1 MALTAPAT
9 AGAGHPAAAAVT
21 GPVSTLPAS
30 GTPQLAVT
38 GTTEQ
43 IRQLRPCG
51 GTMYAVGTFT
61 GIRSGNKV
69 FTRHNI
75 FSFSANA
82 PYRVTAWNP
91 NVNGTVNSIAFN
103 GGDCSHAYI
112 GGQFTSV
119 HGTRA
124 MNIAEISTTTG
135 AVVPAFGHSANAL
148 VETLLAVKGH
158 LLTGGFFTS
167 VNGSTRT
174 YFVSLNPTTGKDDG
188 YLRLRIRGHYSFP
201 DVVTNSTRVYNQQ
214 LSHGGA
220 LDLVEGDFTT
230 AGGLPRQQIFM
241 LNLATNPATV
251 TGWTSPEFDGSEGN
265 IDVPGGFPYQCFGTE
280 PFYIRAASWSPDDQ
294 TVYIATTGLHP
305 WNLPG
310 SGPRSG
316 LCDAVAAFP
325 ATQAEVTHTW
335 INYTGCDS
343 LYSTAADASAVYIG
357 GHERWGDNPDECNA
371 QGAGAF
377 PAPGMG
383 GVSPSTGRLLL
394 NSAGTAG
401 LYSRARGRG
410 ADDMLLTSAGLWI
423 ASDNFDGSSGCNNA
437 PAHAGI
443 CLLPYP

>member
-1 MALTAPAT
+1 MGLPPARRIRKLTMPSLGSDIAPCGGTMRRIGRWRQPRPRPAVGARRLPAVGSGIAAASGLLLAMALTAPAT

-174 YFVSLNPTTGKDDG
+174 YF
-188 YLRLRIRGHYSFP
+188 
-201 DVVTNSTRVYNQQ
+201 
-214 LSHGGA
+214 
-220 LDLVEGDFTT
+220 
-230 AGGLPRQQIFM
+230 
-241 LNLATNPATV
+241 
-251 TGWTSPEFDGSEGN
+251 
-265 IDVPGGFPYQCFGTE
+265 
-280 PFYIRAASWSPDDQ
+280 
-294 TVYIATTGLHP
+294 
-305 WNLPG
+305 
-310 SGPRSG
+310 
-316 LCDAVAAFP
+316 
-325 ATQAEVTHTW
+325 
-335 INYTGCDS
+335 
-343 LYSTAADASAVYIG
+343 
-357 GHERWGDNPDECNA
+357 
-371 QGAGAF
+371 
-377 PAPGMG
+377 
-383 GVSPSTGRLLL
+383 
-394 NSAGTAG
+394 
-401 LYSRARGRG
+401 
-410 ADDMLLTSAGLWI
+410 
-423 ASDNFDGSSGCNNA
+423 
-437 PAHAGI
+437 
-443 CLLPYP
+443 